1 MSANEPDTSKINT
14 DISKPDL
21 DLPHLTQM
29 LLFVNKL
36 EIESNSSYKKEK
48 HDFITIYVR
57 NIRNIA
63 HNLKSEFL

>member
-21 DLPHLTQM
+21 DLPQ
-29 LLFVNKL
+29 LLFMNKL
-36 EIESNSSYKKEK
+36 EIESNSSYKTKK

-63 HNLKSEFL
+63 HILKSEFL